1 MPCNTIDARLE
12 PCKEYLGGIQG
23 MFLIPFVWSDV
34 ITIDGTGAVTK
45 IAQSGGVILDTGYFW
60 ELKGANSFTDTITSS
75 RDNGTTFHESNL
87 TVKFK
92 PKSQATPW
100 YDTKDVETLSTG
112 RWRVVVW
119 DRNDNF
125 WLLGE
130 EYGCDVTTGSED
142 WGTLLGD
149 ARTYTLSF
157 IAQEKYGPRPL
168 AAVTYAG
175 LSTIFTI
182 DSTP

>member
-1 MPCNTIDARLE
+1 MACNSIDARLE

-23 MFLIPFVWSDV
+23 IFLIPFVWSDTV
-34 ITIDGTGAVTK
+34 TTNASGAVTA
-45 IAQSGGVILDTGYFW
+45 INSGASLATGYFW
-60 ELKGANSFTDTITSS
+60 ELKGANSFADAITSS
-75 RDNGTTFHESNL
+75 RDNGTTFHESTL

-100 YDTKDVETLSTG
+100 VDTNDVVTLTTG
-112 RWRVVVW
+112 RWRIVVW

-130 EYGCDVTTGSED
+130 EFGCDANTSSED
-142 WGTLLGD
+142 WGTALGD
-149 ARTYTLSF
+149 ARTYTINFMS
-157 IAQEKYGPRPL
+157 QEKYGPRPL
-168 AAVTYAG
+168 SAVTYAG

-182 DSTP
+182 DSTPA